1 MLLLGTSHMLVRG
14 NTVIG
19 NHPTQTARAAAASCW
34 RARRTSAAPIRFGN
48 VVTGNRVKS
57 NAPANLYYDGT
68 GSGNTV
74 R

>member
-1 MLLLGTSHMLVRG
+1 MALLGTSHSTVSG
-14 NTVIG
+14 NTVTG
-19 NHPTQTARAAAASCW
+19 NHPTQDSPLCGGILLAS
-34 RARRTSAAPIRFGN
+34 SKDFGGADPASN

-68 GSGNTV
+68 GKDNRV